1 MPPLRT
7 NDGWLYFGPGIG
19 LINSFQSGMFYLG
32 AGWNEVPIPSLADIT
47 MTGPSFFTEYR
58 FCCPE
63 SYRHFEAALGSQFS
77 AFAPFMDIIPLS
89 FLFFNRIL
97 CAFVFSLDEI
107 KNVFA
112 PLYAKA
118 KGNLIA
124 IFLLRWW
131 DVPKFIIAPIPRIDE
146 PYSCRKLCVDWWDTF
161 SNHPLLMF
169 FWYPFLY
176 LAFFRQHEYQLEI
189 LNTQLV
195 PSDVDNSTLA
205 RISFGPDGG
214 TLVTMDEFF
223 SQWLWRNVYTQK
235 IALINLWIV
244 SALGIIVTFLVI
256 MKMRRGAKLA
266 SSKLFRTRILLQWNS
281 IQALILFPG
290 AMAIFYGLL
299 APDGMRLQMWGGGGG
314 FVSTLVPD
322 KNVLAWPILRLLLN
336 TINVYL
342 YYCLIW
348 TKYGYQTFYM
358 PKKELQVKKSL
369 KQDETS
375 GEAMA

>member
-1 MPPLRT
+1 MTISTVVPP
-7 NDGWLYFGPGIG
+7 GGP
-19 LINSFQSGMFYLG
+19 
-32 AGWNEVPIPSLADIT
+32 
-47 MTGPSFFTEYR
+47 
-58 FCCPE
+58 
-63 SYRHFEAALGSQFS
+63 
-77 AFAPFMDIIPLS
+77 
-89 FLFFNRIL
+89 
-97 CAFVFSLDEI
+97 
-107 KNVFA
+107 
-112 PLYAKA
+112 
-118 KGNLIA
+118 
-124 IFLLRWW
+124 
-131 DVPKFIIAPIPRIDE
+131 
-146 PYSCRKLCVDWWDTF
+146 
-161 SNHPLLMF
+161 
-169 FWYPFLY
+169 
-176 LAFFRQHEYQLEI
+176 
-189 LNTQLV
+189 
-195 PSDVDNSTLA
+195 
-205 RISFGPDGG
+205 PDGG
-214 TLVTMDEFF
+214 TLVSMDEFF

-322 KNVLAWPILRLLLN
+322 KNVLAWPILRVLLN

>member
-1 MPPLRT
+1 M
-7 NDGWLYFGPGIG
+7 
-19 LINSFQSGMFYLG
+19 
-32 AGWNEVPIPSLADIT
+32 
-47 MTGPSFFTEYR
+47 
-58 FCCPE
+58 
-63 SYRHFEAALGSQFS
+63 
-77 AFAPFMDIIPLS
+77 
-89 FLFFNRIL
+89 
-97 CAFVFSLDEI
+97 
-107 KNVFA
+107 
-112 PLYAKA
+112 
-118 KGNLIA
+118 
-124 IFLLRWW
+124 LLRSCMAR
-131 DVPKFIIAPIPRIDE
+131 VAYALAMGRQGRPLPIISLEAPWS
-146 PYSCRKLCVDWWDTF
+146 PYKG
-161 SNHPLLMF
+161 F
-169 FWYPFLY
+169 F
-176 LAFFRQHEYQLEI
+176 
-189 LNTQLV
+189 
-195 PSDVDNSTLA
+195 
-205 RISFGPDGG
+205 
-214 TLVTMDEFF
+214 
-223 SQWLWRNVYTQK
+223 K
-235 IALINLWIV
+235 
-244 SALGIIVTFLVI
+244 

-322 KNVLAWPILRLLLN
+322 KNVLAWPILRVLLN